1 MIGAKVMNIKVKLC
15 MLLKSKFRNIAM
27 YRTIKGNVKI
37 DRYTMS
43 CLSNFLLGLIK
54 KRCPTKTRV
63 AKAITPKYSPFE
75 KMGKNSSLFLEPR

>member
-1 MIGAKVMNIKVKLC
+1 
-15 MLLKSKFRNIAM
+15 
-27 YRTIKGNVKI
+27 
-37 DRYTMS
+37 MS